1 MALRECWWKII
12 WFLNGSVPTLQVIST
27 LSQHSRLERCPDPL
41 VQPSK
46 KHSQAEDLQKVP
58 EVIIDEGTFKYVSLN
73 ANQGNNVKHVRY
85 ARWSIGGTRP
95 NGPSEGRGQCTM
107 TSFNGTLSS
116 DEVCS
121 ASLRS

>member
-12 WFLNGSVPTLQVIST
+12 WFLNVSGPTLQICT
-27 LSQHSRLERCPDPL
+27 LSQHSRLEHCPDPL

-95 NGPSEGRGQCTM
+95 SK
-107 TSFNGTLSS
+107 SS
-116 DEVCS
+116 K
-121 ASLRS
+121 